1 MTQSVQGFIK
11 KTVACS
17 ERGEYIKVLDLEFMA
32 CSLLGI
38 ERSKLFSSS
47 ITLEK
52 KDKTKFLSMIRR
64 RNKGEPLAYIL
75 GSKGFWNLD
84 LDVNNKVLV
93 PRPETDIIVEDVLL
107 NINQRYLNVLD
118 LGTGSGAIGLSL
130 KKEKKEWNVYCSDI
144 SEDALEVTLRN
155 SLKHNLRIHLIC
167 CNWLNAFKSN
177 SFDLLISNPPYVK
190 EGDIRLHS
198 DGLNFEPPNALVSGI
213 TGMEHLFAIA
223 SFSKRHLKKRGYL
236 YLEHSPDQAKELKL
250 FLKDLNF
257 KNISEIFDLNGD
269 KRAIKAQNF

>member
-75 GSKGFWNLD
+75 GSQGFWN
-84 LDVNNKVLV
+84 
-93 PRPETDIIVEDVLL
+93 
-107 NINQRYLNVLD
+107 
-118 LGTGSGAIGLSL
+118 
-130 KKEKKEWNVYCSDI
+130 
-144 SEDALEVTLRN
+144 
-155 SLKHNLRIHLIC
+155 
-167 CNWLNAFKSN
+167 
-177 SFDLLISNPPYVK
+177 
-190 EGDIRLHS
+190 
-198 DGLNFEPPNALVSGI
+198 
-213 TGMEHLFAIA
+213 
-223 SFSKRHLKKRGYL
+223 
-236 YLEHSPDQAKELKL
+236 
-250 FLKDLNF
+250 
-257 KNISEIFDLNGD
+257 
-269 KRAIKAQNF
+269 